1 MNTLRKPICFL
12 IALFCAGPMVSVA
25 QNNSDQNAGNTRI
38 LEEIVVTAQK
48 RTESL
53 HDVPIS
59 IVALSGERIEAAG
72 INKLDELQ
80 SYIPNLTVTE
90 TGIGTLLFMRGIGS
104 GINQGFEQ
112 SVGTYVDG
120 VYHGRAQQSRMPFL
134 DIERVEVLR
143 GPQSTLFG
151 KNSIAGALNIST
163 AKPTEK
169 FEAKFSVLYEPDAE
183 EKMIQGIVSGP
194 LSENVRGRL
203 AVRSRDTDG
212 WVNNLTLD
220 RLEGER
226 DETVVRGTLDW
237 DVSDD
242 LDVRLKVESGKFD
255 VNGRQ
260 IEVVQDRIAL
270 GGPFAGL
277 NYASILQIFG
287 QDPSVANNFQDFNRS
302 SNGDYSYN
310 DTEEFVLTANFHGK
324 GDLTF
329 TSITSYSAY
338 EYEELCDCDFT
349 GGNVFSA
356 LFTEDFDQFSQEF
369 RLTSPGGEE
378 FDYIVGVFYE
388 TNDLNFF
395 DTIFV
400 NGSSVLVPVV
410 DALAGAGAG
419 ALVANTATPRTLN
432 QDSDTLAA
440 FAQGTWSV
448 NDQTRMNF
456 GLRVTKNE
464 KQGARQ
470 LTITDINFNPIP
482 APFQPFVQGIFA
494 GLFNITNHALSG
506 EIDKTRFLPSI
517 SVQHDFSD
525 KSMGYASFSRGDK
538 SGGFDA
544 RSNNAPENGGS
555 FEFGG
560 EQADSFELGS
570 KMSFAD
576 GSADLNVAL
585 FYTEFDD
592 MQVSTYDGTLGF
604 NVGNAARATSKGIE
618 IDGRWRATDR
628 LLLSASLAFTDFEF
642 KEFDGQCYFG
652 KPADAADGLNCSYEG
667 QTNQFVADYSGTV
680 SADYGMAFG
689 NGNFFNAVL
698 DVIFTDSYNL
708 TSTLD
713 PRAIQDSYT
722 KLNGRVSVSFADRQW
737 EIALLARNLT
747 DEVVLTYASDVP
759 LAGGSFGAPGFY
771 ALVEQPRSY
780 ALQLSYRFK

>member
-1 MNTLRKPICFL
+1 MNTLRKPISFL

-25 QNNSDQNAGNTRI
+25 QNSSEQNSGDTRV

-48 RTESL
+48 RSESL
-53 HDVPIS
+53 QDVPIS
-59 IVALSGERIEAAG
+59 IVALSGERIAAAG
-72 INKLDELQ
+72 LNKLDELQ

-90 TGIGTLLFMRGIGS
+90 TGIGTLLFIRGIGS

-112 SVGTYVDG
+112 SVGSYVDG

-143 GPQSTLFG
+143 GPQSILFG

-163 AKPTEK
+163 AKPTEE
-169 FEAKFSVLYEPDAE
+169 FEAKFSIFYEPDAE
-183 EKMIQGIVSGP
+183 EKTIQGVISGP

-203 AVRSRDTDG
+203 AVRSRDIDG
-212 WVNNLTLD
+212 WVNNLTLG
-220 RLEGER
+220 RLEGQR

-242 LDVRLKVESGKFD
+242 LDFRLKVESGTFD
-255 VNGRQ
+255 VDGRQ
-260 IEVVQDRIAL
+260 IEVVQDRVAQ

-277 NYASILQIFG
+277 NYATILQIFG
-287 QDPSVANNFQDFNRS
+287 QDVSVANNFQDFQRS

-310 DTEEFVLTANFHGK
+310 ETEEFVLTANYYGW

-356 LFTEDFDQFSQEF
+356 LFTEDYDQFSQEF
-369 RLTSPGGEE
+369 RITSPGGENL
-378 FDYIVGVFYE
+378 DYIAGVFYE

-400 NGSSVLVPVV
+400 NGTSVLVPVV
-410 DALAGAGAG
+410 NALAGPGAG

-440 FAQGTWSV
+440 FAQGTWNI
-448 NDQTRMNF
+448 NDRTRMTF
-456 GLRVTKNE
+456 GARLTKNE
-464 KQGARQ
+464 KKGARQ
-470 LTITDINFNPIP
+470 LTITDINFDPIP
-482 APFQPFVQGIFA
+482 PPFQPFVQGIFA
-494 GLFNITNHALSG
+494 GLFNITNHDLSG
-506 EIDKTRFLPSI
+506 EIDKTRFLPSVN
-517 SVQHDFSD
+517 VQYDFSD
-525 KSMGYASFSRGDK
+525 ASMGYASFSRGDK

-544 RSNNAPENGGS
+544 RSNNSPENGGS

-576 GSADLNVAL
+576 GSADLNVAV

-652 KPADAADGLNCSYEG
+652 QPPDASDGINCSYAG
-667 QTNQFVADYSGTV
+667 KTNQFVADYSGTV

-689 NGNFFNAVL
+689 NGHFFNAVL
-698 DVIFTDSYNL
+698 DVIFTDDYML

-713 PRAIQDSYT
+713 PRAVQNSYT
-722 KLNGRVSVSFADRQW
+722 KLNGRVAVSFADNQW
-737 EIALLARNLT
+737 ELAWIVRNLT
-747 DEVVLTYASDVP
+747 DEAVLSYASDVP
-759 LAGGSFGAPGFY
+759 LAGSSFGAPGFY

-780 ALQLSYRFK
+780 ALQVSYRFK